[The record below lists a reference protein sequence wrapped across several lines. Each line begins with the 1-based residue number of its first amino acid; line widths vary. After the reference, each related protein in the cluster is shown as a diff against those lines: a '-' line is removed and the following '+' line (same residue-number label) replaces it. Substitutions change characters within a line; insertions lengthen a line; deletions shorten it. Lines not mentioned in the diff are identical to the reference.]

1 VLLVIRIFDNAAE
14 LADIK
19 IANNLQHF
27 ITIKIQSKYN
37 QNTVKIQSDRLFNH
51 DNYDSERLKATT
63 QALMKLQAGLHKLSN
78 TWAHRFEFKKVR
90 HLIATACGCLFISP
104 NIMWLQAPLIIP
116 L

>member
-1 VLLVIRIFDNAAE
+1 MNLIPIFVACYSNIRIFDNAAD

-27 ITIKIQSKYN
+27 ITI
-37 QNTVKIQSDRLFNH
+37 KIQSDRLFNH

-78 TWAHRFEFKKVR
+78 TWAHRFEFKKVC
-90 HLIATACGCLFISP
+90 HLVATTCGCPFISP
-104 NIMWLQAPLIIP
+104 NIRWLQAPLLIP